1 MLFTVSIIG
10 MFTESGIRR
19 RNKSI
24 FFSNRKHLLT
34 AKYFRVINSKKY
46 FRVINSFPASM
57 MFLLRKPLKWNP
69 ILEIAAFDIFS
80 FSAREHLSAE
90 RREQSV
96 YYNSYYKHCII
107 SNQQFFQIL
116 KSWEDDKI
124 IQFFSTVVLIQLIF
138 NSLSVSVLL
147 VCLQNQVYGDK
158 TAIFFKSKAFIDRK
172 IFSCYQLIPS
182 INDVFVAEAFKMKPN
197 IGKSSI
203 GYFFVFE
210 ERTLKFQDARVSII
224 IHIISIVS

>member
-1 MLFTVSIIG
+1 MILIQLICYSLSVLLVCSQNQVYGDATNQF
-10 MFTESGIRR
+10 
-19 RNKSI
+19 

-182 INDVFVAEAFKMKPN
+182 INEVFVAEASMM
-197 IGKSSI
+197 
-203 GYFFVFE
+203 FFVFG
-210 ERTLKFQDARVSII
+210 ERTFKCWEARVSII
-224 IHIISIVS
+224 IQILRILS